1 MSCAPLRH
9 SLICQLRADSDR
21 WPAYSQDGYVV
32 CVLQVLDAL
41 GWERC
46 VLMGHSMG
54 QGVCS
59 LAAGAAPQRF
69 TAVVL
74 IEGLG
79 WWGGP
84 STEGKV
90 YKEGGFA
97 GRQSREE
104 E

>member
-1 MSCAPLRH
+1 MIVTCFERE
-9 SLICQLRADSDR
+9 ADAGPAGTSIDDR
-21 WPAYSQDGYVV
+21 SFVRVARG
-32 CVLQVLDAL
+32 
-41 GWERC
+41 
-46 VLMGHSMG
+46 
-54 QGVCS
+54 
-59 LAAGAAPQRF
+59 
-69 TAVVL
+69 AVVL